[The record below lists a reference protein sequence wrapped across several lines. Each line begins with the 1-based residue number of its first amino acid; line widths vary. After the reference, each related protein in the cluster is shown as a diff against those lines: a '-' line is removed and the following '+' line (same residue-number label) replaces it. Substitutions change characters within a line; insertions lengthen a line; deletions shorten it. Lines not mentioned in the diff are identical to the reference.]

1 MFRPYE
7 EDWVQPFT
15 CFATKGAAKDEMLYE
30 LLAKAVCV
38 LYNHLAIVKNFVS
51 DGHQANKKVATI
63 FGIQTVDPCKTYF
76 LHPMTTR
83 SRFIA
88 LQAGKVQ
95 WVKTGPS
102 FDRVA
107 HISYKFSTNECSK
120 GRARSEGTER
130 LTKLMN
136 DVFDV
141 LNGRCS
147 SQGITKDNWEAK
159 KKVLNAML
167 TVLNRTEDVHMR
179 HDPDLP
185 AQMFCSETTCWN

>member
-38 LYNHLAIVKNFVS
+38 LYNHLAIVKNFFAREI
-51 DGHQANKKVATI
+51 ANYDFYSKLYKQERFNGLRLAHRLTESHIYPTNFQRMNVRKAAQVLSRTI
-63 FGIQTVDPCKTYF
+63 AMAIRHYREKDETK
-76 LHPMTTR
+76 
-83 SRFIA
+83 
-88 LQAGKVQ
+88 
-95 WVKTGPS
+95 W
-102 FDRVA
+102 
-107 HISYKFSTNECSK
+107 
-120 GRARSEGTER
+120 SEGTER